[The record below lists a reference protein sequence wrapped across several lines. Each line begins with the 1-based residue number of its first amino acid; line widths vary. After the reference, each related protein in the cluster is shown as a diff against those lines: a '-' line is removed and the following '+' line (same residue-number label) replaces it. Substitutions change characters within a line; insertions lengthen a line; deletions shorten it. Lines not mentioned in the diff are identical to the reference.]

1 MFYFH
6 KNFTGKVGMAGAPVF
21 FRIPAASGYNREEAD
36 TDAADMAVE
45 EAGTAARIPFFCGRT
60 RHELH
65 FFL

>member
-1 MFYFH
+1 M
-6 KNFTGKVGMAGAPVF
+6 TGAPVF
-21 FRIPAASGYNREEAD
+21 FRIPAASENNREEAD

-60 RHELH
+60 RYELH